1 MANFI
6 TDYNELMKMS
16 MKFYRKHW
24 LGLSLYLLIVY
35 FGSIYISLGIG
46 PIETTKI
53 LYEEIKDYLK
63 H

>member
-6 TDYNELMKMS
+6 TDYKELMKMS

-24 LGLSLYLLIVY
+24 LGLSLYLMICY
-35 FGSIYISLGIG
+35 FSTMYMTLGIG

-53 LYEEIKDYLK
+53 LFGEIKDKLK

>member
-6 TDYNELMKMS
+6 TDYKELMTLS

-24 LGLSLYLLIVY
+24 LGLSLYLLICY
-35 FGSIYISLGIG
+35 FGTMYMTLGIN
-46 PIETTKI
+46 PIETTKL
-53 LYEEIKDYLK
+53 LYSEVKDNLK